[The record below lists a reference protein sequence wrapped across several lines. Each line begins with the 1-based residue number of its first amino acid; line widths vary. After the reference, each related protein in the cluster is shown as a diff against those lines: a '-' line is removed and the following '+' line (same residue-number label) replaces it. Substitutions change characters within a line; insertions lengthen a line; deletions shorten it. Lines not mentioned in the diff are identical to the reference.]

1 MSQQPPYALH
11 PRRSRAPEHA
21 AILSANAALRGRVRR
36 AMKLVLIVSVWM
48 TGFCSVV
55 AAVTLVAVATAPI
68 GRSNR
73 GISAATV
80 QQGPAGGGRS
90 PVVTRAGGSAGPG
103 GHAARAY
110 HGRAHRNHAHGNGT
124 GSAHGKGNAKT
135 KAHGNGTGSAQGQ
148 GYGKRKGQGH
158 SDGTGNAHGPGQ
170 GQGHGKSKSEA
181 HGKGQ
186 AKAHGQANAHGKN

>member
-21 AILSANAALRGRVRR
+21 AILGANAALRGRVRR

-90 PVVTRAGGSAGPG
+90 PVVTRAGRSAGPG

-110 HGRAHRNHAHGNGT
+110 HGQAHRNHAHGNGT

-135 KAHGNGTGSAQGQ
+135 KAHGNGNGSAHGKGNAKTKADGNGTGSAQ
-148 GYGKRKGQGH
+148 
-158 SDGTGNAHGPGQ
+158 S
-170 GQGHGKSKSEA
+170 QGHGK
-181 HGKGQ
+181 GK

>member
-1 MSQQPPYALH
+1 MSQQLPYALH

-55 AAVTLVAVATAPI
+55 AAVTLVAMATAPI

-73 GISAATV
+73 GMSAATV
-80 QQGPAGGGRS
+80 QQGPAGGGRA

-110 HGRAHRNHAHGNGT
+110 HGRAHGNHAHGNGT
-124 GSAHGKGNAKT
+124 GNAQGKGNT
-135 KAHGNGTGSAQGQ
+135 H
-148 GYGKRKGQGH
+148 
-158 SDGTGNAHGPGQ
+158 GTGNAQ
-170 GQGHGKSKSEA
+170 
-181 HGKGQ
+181 GKGNT
-186 AKAHGQANAHGKN
+186 HGTGNAQG

>member
-11 PRRSRAPEHA
+11 PRRSRVPEHA

-124 GSAHGKGNAKT
+124 GSA
-135 KAHGNGTGSAQGQ
+135 QGQ